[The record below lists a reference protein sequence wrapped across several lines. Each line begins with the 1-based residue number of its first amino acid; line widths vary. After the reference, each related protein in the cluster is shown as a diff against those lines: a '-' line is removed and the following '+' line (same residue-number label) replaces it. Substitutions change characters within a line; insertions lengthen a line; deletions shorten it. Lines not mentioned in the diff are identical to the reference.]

1 MGVLS
6 KPFGHR
12 NKVDLIKDLAK
23 ARVKEHSMASVFGVT
38 PEAIDQLPL
47 VELMG
52 LPEATVVTIAETY
65 SQMKSQGLPDTE
77 ILNLI
82 EAHRSMI
89 GSGSM
94 PNPVTLPSYVQYR
107 IKLEYRDVAPISER
121 HIEQSL
127 TEALRFV
134 EQHKPERFGST
145 DKEHFNA
152 AYRGR
157 LLLSLVTMVLYVL
170 VFVLAIGGIVAL
182 FAGEFVR
189 GFGAFALA
197 AGCFGCWYVLHN
209 WVLTHPKSQRL

>member
-1 MGVLS
+1 M
-6 KPFGHR
+6 FFRRR
-12 NKVDLIKDLAK
+12 NKADLIRQLAK
-23 ARVKEHSMASVFGVT
+23 ARVKGDSAAKLFGVT
-38 PEAIDQLPL
+38 PESIDQLPL

-89 GSGSM
+89 GSGSV
-94 PNPVTLPSYVQYR
+94 PNPLTLPSYVEYR

-127 TEALRFV
+127 TEALRFF

-145 DKEHFNA
+145 NKEHFSA
-152 AYRGR
+152 AYQGR

-170 VFVLAIGGIVAL
+170 VFVFAIGGIVA
-182 FAGEFVR
+182 FFGGEFLR
-189 GFGAFALA
+189 GIGAFALA
-197 AGCFGCWYVLHN
+197 AGCFACWHVLHN
-209 WVLTHPKSQRL
+209 WALTHPKSQR